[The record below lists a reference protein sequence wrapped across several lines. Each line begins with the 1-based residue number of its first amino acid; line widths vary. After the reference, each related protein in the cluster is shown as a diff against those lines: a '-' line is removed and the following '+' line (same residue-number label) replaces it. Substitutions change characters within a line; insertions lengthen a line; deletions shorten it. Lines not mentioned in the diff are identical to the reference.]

1 MCLQYPGYESMFIAM
16 QQVTI
21 RYEYNPG
28 IFRLHNGDNGQL
40 ELRGNDAKP
49 SDRWSSDRQ
58 FVFLSHPPSREASA
72 SAPPTPSA
80 SEGRSKALAD
90 EPDGHGK
97 KET

>member
-1 MCLQYPGYESMFIAM
+1 MFIAM

-58 FVFLSHPPSREASA
+58 FVSLPPSFAWKLPPP
-72 SAPPTPSA
+72 APPTPSA